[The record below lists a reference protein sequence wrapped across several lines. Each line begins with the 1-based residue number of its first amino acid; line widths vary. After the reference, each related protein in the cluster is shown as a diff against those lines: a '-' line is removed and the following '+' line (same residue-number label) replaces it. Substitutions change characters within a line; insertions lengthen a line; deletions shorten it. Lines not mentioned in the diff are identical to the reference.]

1 MPTEHLSTKA
11 PHNNSTGFLIIKT
24 ASANIPMRS
33 WRKSSFLRK
42 DPFDGQYMETR
53 SFDIEARR
61 GVLKFHPGGSS
72 HLWTV
77 WQLPTEDNFQ
87 DKKFWLQIARQ
98 NISWNV
104 VKKAVMGHCYARR
117 RGGQEGSAHPPQRQK
132 GPAVSRKMWQARKC
146 YILVSP
152 VGLVGGRGGRGLDAV
167 VRLAVPGTASQSLG
181 PALEPG
187 LVWLGLEV
195 QGSGSRD

>member
-11 PHNNSTGFLIIKT
+11 PHNNSTGFLMINI
-24 ASANIPMRS
+24 ASTNIPIRL
-33 WRKSSFLRK
+33 RKSTFLCK

-53 SFDIEARR
+53 SFDIEGRR
-61 GVLKFHPGGSS
+61 GVKVPHRGGS

-104 VKKAVMGHCYARR
+104 VKKTVMGHCYARR
-117 RGGQEGSAHPPQRQK
+117 RGGR
-132 GPAVSRKMWQARKC
+132 
-146 YILVSP
+146 
-152 VGLVGGRGGRGLDAV
+152 RGLHIPPNDKK
-167 VRLAVPGTASQSLG
+167 VRL
-181 PALEPG
+181 
-187 LVWLGLEV
+187 
-195 QGSGSRD
+195 